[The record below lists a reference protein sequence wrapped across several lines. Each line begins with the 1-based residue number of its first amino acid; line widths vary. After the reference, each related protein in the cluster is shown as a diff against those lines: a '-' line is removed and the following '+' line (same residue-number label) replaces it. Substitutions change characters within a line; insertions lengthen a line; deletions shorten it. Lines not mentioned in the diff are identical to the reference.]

1 MAGREFTLIEKF
13 FGGRQSHGAGVALG
27 IGDDC
32 ALLRIEVGEELAVST
47 DTLVG
52 GIHFPMDGSA
62 ELIGQR
68 GLRVNLSDLAAM
80 GAQPRWF
87 LLALTLPGADEVW
100 IGDFSRGLFAAASTY
115 GVALVG
121 GDTTRGPLSITIT
134 VMGVLPVGQAL
145 RRDGARPGD
154 RVYVTGTLGGGAAGL
169 AALADPALSAEI
181 GGLRQKYWQPSPR
194 LAEGQSLR
202 GIASAAI
209 DVSDGLLADLGH
221 IARRSGVGA
230 EIHAE
235 RLPLS
240 RQIRHLGAP
249 QQMEWALGGGDDY
262 ELCFTVPT
270 AHVRGVEALI
280 DAGQLDATAI
290 GEIVTGDQVLCF
302 DAAGHELALN
312 HRGYDHFAS

>member
-1 MAGREFTLIEKF
+1 MAGREFTLIETF
-13 FGGRQSHGAGVALG
+13 FGGRQSDGAGVALG

-32 ALLRIEVGEELAVST
+32 ALLRMEVGEELAIST

-145 RRDGARPGD
+145 RRDGAQPGD
-154 RVYVTGTLGGGAAGL
+154 RIYVTGTLGDGAAGL
-169 AALADPALSAEI
+169 AALADPSAELD
-181 GGLRQKYWQPSPR
+181 GLRQRYWQPIPR

-221 IARRSGVGA
+221 IARRSGVGGK
-230 EIHAE
+230 IHAQ

-240 RQIRHLGAP
+240 RQIRHRDAR
-249 QQMEWALGGGDDY
+249 QQLEWALGGGDDY

-270 AHVRGVEALI
+270 ANVPIVEALI
-280 DAGQLDATAI
+280 YAGQLDATAI
-290 GEIVTGDQVLCF
+290 GEIVTGDQIQCF
-302 DAAGHELALN
+302 DADCHRLAVN
-312 HRGYDHFAS
+312 YCGYDHFPN